1 MQTDSSDKPSNS
13 LTLNGQS
20 ATASEPALSTS
31 ANPTALVTRRI
42 IEQAP
47 AKAIDKTYLLLGEFP
62 VSEDLRSRT
71 PFMSS
76 AGTLL
81 RKDLFPN
88 AGLNYHEWHK
98 LYVFQETPPKGD
110 LKNWTLNKTEWKRS
124 LGGSP
129 PDNPPPLAKRYL
141 HPDHYW
147 QLEELKTRLDELQ
160 PDFIICLGAT
170 ALWAV
175 TGEYGIANFRGTIF
189 PTKWGSAIATYH
201 PAAVQREWSF
211 RPICW
216 ADLSKAALWLR
227 GELPAPLRREI
238 WINPTWE
245 EIDAV
250 YQTFLANPS
259 WTLGVDIETCPS
271 IDQITTISFST
282 PTLGICIP
290 IWDRHAAD
298 PAQASYWKTPQEEV
312 RAWRW
317 IERFCKLP
325 NPKVAQNGLYDT
337 QYCLDAPVELRFR
350 NLCDDTAIL
359 QHSLQPEL
367 PKALGFLSSLY
378 LNEPS
383 WKQMRGQAKDAKVDE

>member
-1 MQTDSSDKPSNS
+1 M
-13 LTLNGQS
+13 G
-20 ATASEPALSTS
+20 E
-31 ANPTALVTRRI
+31 
-42 IEQAP
+42 AP
-47 AKAIDKTYLLLGEFP
+47 AE
-62 VSEDLRSRT
+62 EDART
-71 PFMSS
+71 GRPFMGA
-76 AGTLL
+76 AGSLL

-88 AGLNYHEWHK
+88 AGLDYYNFHM
-98 LYVFQETPPKGD
+98 LNVFTQRLPGND
-110 LKNWTLNKTEWKRS
+110 IKNLTLNKTEYRKA
-124 LGGSP
+124 LGTSP
-129 PDNPPPLAKRYL
+129 PDYPPPLAKRYL

-147 QLEELKTRLDELQ
+147 QLEELNRRLEELR

-175 TGEYGIANFRGTIF
+175 TGESGIANFRGTVF
-189 PTKWGSAIATYH
+189 PTKWGQAIATYH
-201 PAAVQREWSF
+201 PAAVLREWSF

-216 ADLSKAALWLR
+216 ADLTKARLFLEGAL
-227 GELPAPLRREI
+227 PKPLRREV
-238 WINPTWE
+238 WINPTWQ
-245 EIDAV
+245 EIEQV
-250 YQTFLANPS
+250 YDTFAANPD

-290 IWDRHAAD
+290 IWDRHAK
-298 PAQASYWKTPQEEV
+298 PSQENYWQTAAEEV
-312 RAWRW
+312 KAWRW
-317 IERFCKLP
+317 INRFAQLP

-337 QYCLDAPVELRFR
+337 QYCLDAPIEIRFR

-383 WKQMRGQAKDAKVDE
+383 WKNMRAQAKDAKVDE